1 MSSYDDYQRR
11 IISAQ
16 DQWNKERDRIYGET
30 RSFDSAFQGEF
41 DKPIINYCEIYE
53 GLSLPV
59 MRQKVSDMRPD
70 EVRAASDGWRD
81 VGWNLMAAS
90 NEFNNNFARTVN
102 GDDAHSGWTGQA
114 ATAAVDAVNNY
125 TKHSQNLVSAAQV
138 VGLKLA
144 EAHTGLEQTQALF
157 PGITERPDV
166 RGKTLPKDG
175 VMKAGDYNDEE
186 QTKEGQRILRTV
198 YGQVVVQTDQ
208 GVPVLP
214 VPQAI
219 ADVPPGPVDP
229 GVSQNNWRGNGTGGT
244 GGDNS
249 GGGTNPG
256 DPQNP
261 NDGKPADG
269 KPGDGTDQNPATQTA
284 STSQSPTSPS
294 GAAQGGSGAQPGGL
308 GTGTTPA
315 GVSGTQSGGGSGI
328 PGYGGFG
335 GGGLGTGGGAG
346 RGTTAGAPSRSVPGG
361 PAQGPTVSPAAA
373 RLGGAAAGQS
383 GMPGMGAP
391 GHGKGKEDER
401 EKSGVP
407 DYLVTKE
414 HGDELTGLDSLPKA
428 VPPVIG
434 GDYDRA

>member
-214 VPQAI
+214 VHRRLRMSPRDPSIPASVRTTGAATAPEAPVATTAAAEPIPVTPRTPTTASPPTASPAMAPTRTPPPRPRVHRRARPRRAAQRRVGPGRSRVGSGP
-219 ADVPPGPVDP
+219 VPPRPV
-229 GVSQNNWRGNGTGGT
+229 
-244 GGDNS
+244 
-249 GGGTNPG
+249 
-256 DPQNP
+256 
-261 NDGKPADG
+261 
-269 KPGDGTDQNPATQTA
+269 
-284 STSQSPTSPS
+284 
-294 GAAQGGSGAQPGGL
+294 
-308 GTGTTPA
+308 
-315 GVSGTQSGGGSGI
+315 
-328 PGYGGFG
+328 
-335 GGGLGTGGGAG
+335 
-346 RGTTAGAPSRSVPGG
+346 
-361 PAQGPTVSPAAA
+361 
-373 RLGGAAAGQS
+373 
-383 GMPGMGAP
+383 
-391 GHGKGKEDER
+391 
-401 EKSGVP
+401 
-407 DYLVTKE
+407 
-414 HGDELTGLDSLPKA
+414 
-428 VPPVIG
+428 
-434 GDYDRA
+434 